1 METKQTAVDWFI
13 GQLEK
18 KGNAFENVNIRNVY
32 IEIDTSEYL
41 GLMKEAKQK
50 ERKQM
55 IAFAMNLTTIDLSK
69 TGRDILMD
77 EAQQLYKNLYGK

>member
-1 METKQTAVDWFI
+1 MYDIWDK
-13 GQLEK
+13 
-18 KGNAFENVNIRNVY
+18 
-32 IEIDTSEYL
+32 SEFL
-41 GLMKEAKQK
+41 FQEAKQK

>member
-1 METKQTAVDWFI
+1 METKQTAVEWI
-13 GQLEK
+13 ESWI
-18 KGNAFENVNIRNVY
+18 VNIDVKLY
-32 IEIDTSEYL
+32 SKEFIL
-41 GLMKEAKQK
+41 GILKEAKQK